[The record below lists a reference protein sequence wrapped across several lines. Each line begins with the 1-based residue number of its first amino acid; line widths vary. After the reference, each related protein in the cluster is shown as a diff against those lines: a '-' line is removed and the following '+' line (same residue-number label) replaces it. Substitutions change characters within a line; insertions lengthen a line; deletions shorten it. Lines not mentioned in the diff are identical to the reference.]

1 MTNMAITNKQLL
13 ILLILLIVVFG
24 FGFLVQRTIAA
35 FRDLSTASLNM
46 AGIETSISFDTV
58 PVRIT
63 DLNANISNG
72 IVTLTWRPI
81 MKSRLSGYRI
91 YRGNAS
97 GHQFII
103 GGSDQPVFIDTEV
116 KSGGVYYYRVTAINE
131 FGEGRPSSSFR
142 VEIR

>member
-1 MTNMAITNKQLL
+1 MAPTNRQLL
-13 ILLILLIVVFG
+13 ILLILFVVIFG
-24 FGFLVQRTIAA
+24 FGFLIQHTIAA
-35 FRDLSTASLNM
+35 FRDLSVASLNI
-46 AGIETSISFDTV
+46 AGIETSTSFDTV

-63 DLNANISNG
+63 GLNADVYNG
-72 IVTLTWRPI
+72 RVTLTWRPI

-103 GGSDQPVFIDTEV
+103 GGSNQPTFIDTEV
-116 KSGGVYYYRVTAINE
+116 KSGGTYYYRVTAINE
-131 FGEGRPSSSFR
+131 FGEGHPSSPLR

>member
-1 MTNMAITNKQLL
+1 MAPTNRQLL
-13 ILLILLIVVFG
+13 ILLILLVVVFG
-24 FGFLVQRTIAA
+24 FGFLIQHTIAA
-35 FRDLSTASLNM
+35 FRDLSVASLNI
-46 AGIETSISFDTV
+46 AGIETSTSFDTV

-63 DLNANISNG
+63 GLNADVYNG
-72 IVTLTWRPI
+72 RVTLTWRPI

-103 GGSDQPVFIDTEV
+103 GGSNQPTFIDTEV
-116 KSGGVYYYRVTAINE
+116 KSGGTYYYRVTAINE
-131 FGEGRPSSSFR
+131 FGEGLPSSPLR

>member
-1 MTNMAITNKQLL
+1 MAPTNRQLL
-13 ILLILLIVVFG
+13 ILLILFVVVFG
-24 FGFLVQRTIAA
+24 FGFLVKYTITA

-46 AGIETSISFDTV
+46 AGIETSVSFNTV

-63 DLNANISNG
+63 DLTADVHNG
-72 IVTLTWRPI
+72 RVTLTWQPI
-81 MKSRLSGYRI
+81 MKSRLIGYRI

-103 GGSDQPVFIDTEV
+103 GGSNQPTFIDTEI
-116 KSGGVYYYRVTAINE
+116 KSGGTYYYRVTAINE
-131 FGEGRPSSSFR
+131 FGEGRPSSPLR